1 MSGFA
6 DAIGDASKDAELLAA
21 ARRLGA
27 DMAGVLF

>member
-1 MSGFA
+1 MGGFA
-6 DAIGDASKDAELLAA
+6 DTAGAAAGDDELLAA